1 MSAHHG
7 TSGKRGS
14 GSPYESDAEPRYDVQ
29 TWRKIAYYAG
39 AALTLL
45 GFVLFFVPFL
55 SVFSFFDGL
64 SSGSGGSG
72 PGSFVAFRDFPLA
85 FVGFFLIL
93 AGQGLRAVGR
103 RGSRVPEWFFRPK
116 GRPGM
121 PNRGG
126 VRGEPRCKT
135 LSRRCRWSATRSHR
149 GPRDNHRSGSVAPPA
164 GISRPRT
171 PGSAPGAGP
180 RCSPP
185 DCRKAASRPAGRFE
199 APSVRLRTRRGV
211 S

>member
-64 SSGSGGSG
+64 SSGSGGSE
-72 PGSFVAFRDFPLA
+72 PRICPLA
-85 FVGFFLIL
+85 
-93 AGQGLRAVGR
+93 GR
-103 RGSRVPEWFFRPK
+103 RLAAIRR
-116 GRPGM
+116 R
-121 PNRGG
+121 
-126 VRGEPRCKT
+126 T
-135 LSRRCRWSATRSHR
+135 L
-149 GPRDNHRSGSVAPPA
+149 
-164 GISRPRT
+164 RPRT
-171 PGSAPGAGP
+171 RSRTWHP
-180 RCSPP
+180 R
-185 DCRKAASRPAGRFE
+185 SRD
-199 APSVRLRTRRGV
+199 TRRRCNGP
-211 S
+211 